1 MIVVGCVPI
10 MVFVAHVAASPAVYH
25 LTVVR
30 SFHLLRC
37 LGLRGAARRRHT
49 SMRSA
54 LRGLLNVLGPAV
66 IEVVDD
72 VRDVSDLLGFASCNI
87 ALLGRRVRM
96 LPLVHRVVVLPFR
109 RQVGL
114 NVHLRGLVT
123 SGLLLL
129 LLELLLLIR
138 VDHQIT
144 TTSGGAACTA
154 TIVVL
159 VSGALMAILLRVLL
173 LTEERVDQR
182 LLLRARVLLVLVLLD
197 LLELGLALSFRR
209 SVMLLLLVV
218 SVRGGLVLLHLL
230 EEVLLAGALELHP
243 LVRLNVVL
251 LADVGHYAHGVAHC
265 EGVVPDEAGDGL
277 PHVIDLRHLYQQW
290 NVVVQGPVV
299 GVIVPGHDGQTA
311 LWLQHV
317 GRGRVVDDY
326 SIFHVPSDLG
336 HILDEYSVDEGA
348 VLTEQADRRVAFRVH
363 HVHQRVRILR

>member
-1 MIVVGCVPI
+1 
-10 MVFVAHVAASPAVYH
+10 
-25 LTVVR
+25 
-30 SFHLLRC
+30 
-37 LGLRGAARRRHT
+37 
-49 SMRSA
+49 MRSA

-114 NVHLRGLVT
+114 NFHLLGLVT
-123 SGLLLL
+123 SSLLLL

-138 VDHQIT
+138 VDHQI

-173 LTEERVDQR
+173 LTEERVDQG
-182 LLLRARVLLVLVLLD
+182 LLLRAGVLLVLVLLD
-197 LLELGLALSFRR
+197 LLELCLALSFRR
-209 SVMLLLLVV
+209 SVMMLLVAI
-218 SVRGGLVLLHLL
+218 VRGSLVLLHLL

-290 NVVVQGPVV
+290 NVIVQSPVV
-299 GVIVPGHDGQTA
+299 GVIVPGYDGQTA

-317 GRGRVVDDY
+317 GSGRVVNDY

-336 HILDEYSVDEGA
+336 HILDEYSVYEGA

>member
-114 NVHLRGLVT
+114 NFHLLGLVT
-123 SGLLLL
+123 SSLLLL

-138 VDHQIT
+138 VDHQI

-159 VSGALMAILLRVLL
+159 VSGALMAILL
-173 LTEERVDQR
+173 
-182 LLLRARVLLVLVLLD
+182 
-197 LLELGLALSFRR
+197 
-209 SVMLLLLVV
+209 
-218 SVRGGLVLLHLL
+218 
-230 EEVLLAGALELHP
+230 
-243 LVRLNVVL
+243 
-251 LADVGHYAHGVAHC
+251 
-265 EGVVPDEAGDGL
+265 
-277 PHVIDLRHLYQQW
+277 
-290 NVVVQGPVV
+290 
-299 GVIVPGHDGQTA
+299 
-311 LWLQHV
+311 
-317 GRGRVVDDY
+317 
-326 SIFHVPSDLG
+326 
-336 HILDEYSVDEGA
+336 
-348 VLTEQADRRVAFRVH
+348 
-363 HVHQRVRILR
+363 